1 MVRKYKGEA
10 VKSKHIKKKKVGHQ
24 GVMQK
29 VKKKKPAPYQ
39 MHDTYFNMA
48 KKEWYRARSVYKL
61 KEIQE
66 TFELIEEGMDV
77 CDIWC
82 APGSFIQY
90 IKRIIRDTGN
100 IVGIDLKPT
109 DKYSQKHINTLV
121 HDIFEFDTLKPKI
134 EALFEKSDVASSLPM
149 GENWVRAFHLITS
162 DIAPNT
168 TGRKDIDQYASVE
181 LNIAI
186 LEFADVFLKKWWN
199 LVLKVFKWE
208 DFRDLTQEIQKR
220 YDKFTEFK
228 PYACRDRS
236 FEEYVIC
243 FWKK

>member
-1 MVRKYKGEA
+1 
-10 VKSKHIKKKKVGHQ
+10 
-24 GVMQK
+24 
-29 VKKKKPAPYQ
+29 
-39 MHDTYFNMA
+39 MHDKYFDMA
-48 KKEWYRARSVYKL
+48 KKEGYRARSVYKL

-66 TFELIEEGMDV
+66 TFELIEEWMDV

-100 IVGIDLKPT
+100 IVGIDLKAT
-109 DKYSQKHINTLV
+109 DKYSQKNITTLV
-121 HDIFEFDTLKPKI
+121 HDIFEFDTLRPRVEELI
-134 EALFEKSDVASSLPM
+134 GS
-149 GENWVRAFHLITS
+149 GNNFHLITS

-186 LEFADVFLKKWWN
+186 LEFADEFLKPGGN
-199 LVLKVFKWE
+199 LLLKVFKWE
-208 DFRDLTQEIQKR
+208 DFRDLTQEITKR
-220 YDKFTEFK
+220 YEKFTEFK

-243 FWKK
+243 FGKK

>member
-1 MVRKYKGEA
+1 
-10 VKSKHIKKKKVGHQ
+10 
-24 GVMQK
+24 MQRT
-29 VKKKKPAPYQ
+29 KKKKPAPYQ
-39 MHDTYFNMA
+39 MHDKYFDMA
-48 KKEWYRARSVYKL
+48 KKEGYRARSVYKL

-66 TFELIEEGMDV
+66 TFELIEENMDI

-90 IKRIIRDTGN
+90 IKRIIRDTWN
-100 IVGIDLKPT
+100 IVWIDLKPT

-121 HDIFEFDTLKPKI
+121 HDIFEFDTLRPRVEELIWEGKQ
-134 EALFEKSDVASSLPM
+134 
-149 GENWVRAFHLITS
+149 FHLITS

-181 LNIAI
+181 LNIEI
-186 LEFADVFLKKWWN
+186 LKFADEFLKPGGN
-199 LVLKVFKWE
+199 LLLKVFKWE

-220 YDKFTEFK
+220 YEKFTEFK

-243 FWKK
+243 FNKK

>member
-1 MVRKYKGEA
+1 MVRKYKWEA
-10 VKSKHIKKKKVGHQ
+10 VKSSHKKKIKNGHQ
-24 GVMQK
+24 SVMQK

-48 KKEWYRARSVYKL
+48 KKEGYRARSVYKL

-66 TFELIEEGMDV
+66 TFELIEEGMDI

-90 IKRIIRDTGN
+90 IKRIIRDTWN
-100 IVGIDLKPT
+100 IVWIDLKPT
-109 DKYSQKHINTLV
+109 NKYSQKHINTIV
-121 HDIFEFDTLKPKI
+121 HDIFEFDSLRLKVNELI
-134 EALFEKSDVASSLPM
+134 
-149 GENWVRAFHLITS
+149 GENNQFHLITS

-186 LEFADVFLKKWWN
+186 LEFADVFLKQGWN

-208 DFRDLTQEIQKR
+208 DFRDLTQEVTKR
-220 YDKFTEFK
+220 YHKFTEFK

-236 FEEYVIC
+236 FEEYIVC
-243 FWKK
+243 FGKK

>member
-1 MVRKYKGEA
+1 MVRKHKPDA
-10 VKSKHIKKKKVGHQ
+10 VKSKHRKKTWNGHQ
-24 GVMQK
+24 GVIQK
-29 VKKKKPAPYQ
+29 TKKKRPAPYQ
-39 MHDTYFNMA
+39 MHDTYFKKA

-61 KEIQE
+61 QEIQE
-66 TFELIEEGMDV
+66 TFELIEEGMDI

-90 IKRIIRDTGN
+90 IKRIIKDTGN
-100 IVGIDLKPT
+100 IVGIDLQKT
-109 DKYSQKHINTLV
+109 DKYSQNHINTIV
-121 HDIFEFDTLKPKI
+121 HDIFELDTLRIKVNELIWEDKQI
-134 EALFEKSDVASSLPM
+134 
-149 GENWVRAFHLITS
+149 HLITS

-186 LEFADVFLKKWWN
+186 LEFADVFLKKWGN
-199 LVLKVFKWE
+199 LVLKVFKGE
-208 DFRDLTQEIQKR
+208 DFRDLTLEIDKR
-220 YDKFTEFK
+220 YHKFTEFK

-243 FWKK
+243 FGKK

>member
-1 MVRKYKGEA
+1 
-10 VKSKHIKKKKVGHQ
+10 
-24 GVMQK
+24 MQR

-39 MHDTYFNMA
+39 MHDKYFEMA
-48 KKEWYRARSVYKL
+48 KKDGYRARSVYKL

-66 TFELIEEGMDV
+66 TFELIEEWMDI
-77 CDIWC
+77 CDIWA

-100 IVGIDLKPT
+100 IVWIDLKPI

-121 HDIFEFDTLKPKI
+121 HDIFEFETLRPRI
-134 EALFEKSDVASSLPM
+134 NSLLNPLPLQ
-149 GENWVRAFHLITS
+149 GKGATENTWKKYFDLITS

-186 LEFADVFLKKWWN
+186 LEFADEFLKPGGN
-199 LVLKVFKWE
+199 LLLKVFKGE
-208 DFRDLTQEIQKR
+208 DFRDLTQEVQKR
-220 YDKFTEFK
+220 YEKFTEFK

-236 FEEYVIC
+236 FEEYIIC
-243 FWKK
+243 WNKK